1 MRTWLVWAFLI
12 DKYVAV
18 HLNEND
24 PNKNTYSIH
33 KHCRFRRTTRQFREE
48 QKNKWNR
55 EKHLILPYQ
64 MDTKQKQIKKRA
76 QRKLT
81 HNTKMSLETM
91 IVVDSCFIFWFF
103 IHSTRISLL
112 NFKFIKPFDFNVFVV
127 CGFFLLKKKRIKNIC
142 HRSSVAILAFWCIF
156 FCSFLLRHKSAAKK
170 LWFLSFKEY

>member
-24 PNKNTYSIH
+24 PNKSTYSIH

-48 QKNKWNR
+48 KKNKWNR

-76 QRKLT
+76 QRTQT
-81 HNTKMSLETM
+81 HTIQKCHWKRWSLW
-91 IVVDSCFIFWFF
+91 ILASF
-103 IHSTRISLL
+103 
-112 NFKFIKPFDFNVFVV
+112 FDFSFIQRAYLYWTSNLLSHSILMFSLCAVF
-127 CGFFLLKKKRIKNIC
+127 FSWKR
-142 HRSSVAILAFWCIF
+142 R
-156 FCSFLLRHKSAAKK
+156 
-170 LWFLSFKEY
+170 E